1 MINVLANILTPQKA
15 RVGSPI
21 GIESY
26 GEARC
31 DRATVQNPGSVDGRS
46 DATTNCNHIHI
57 EMFMSAKKP
66 GQSNPAGTKK
76 KTVSQDRDWN
86 TSAGAGPRGGI
97 LKIFGKSQCSS
108 ERGTPFSKACN
119 Q

>member
-15 RVGSPI
+15 QVGSPI

-26 GEARC
+26 GEARR

-46 DATTNCNHIHI
+46 DATIHRFYDEI
-57 EMFMSAKKP
+57 IDRQKSPVNLILQALL
-66 GQSNPAGTKK
+66 K
-76 KTVSQDRDWN
+76 KTVRQAMDWN

-97 LKIFGKSQCSS
+97 LKFFRKSICSI
-108 ERGTPFSKACN
+108 EKGTPFSKACN

>member
-15 RVGSPI
+15 QVGSPI

-26 GEARC
+26 GEARR

-46 DATTNCNHIHI
+46 DATTHRFYDEIIDRRKSPVNLTLQ
-57 EMFMSAKKP
+57 ALL
-66 GQSNPAGTKK
+66 K
-76 KTVSQDRDWN
+76 KTVRQAMGWT
-86 TSAGAGPRGGI
+86 TSAGAGPRDGI
-97 LKIFGKSQCSS
+97 LKIFGKSICSS
-108 ERGTPFSKACN
+108 EKGTPFSKACN

>member
-1 MINVLANILTPQKA
+1 MINVLTNILTPQKA

-31 DRATVQNPGSVDGRS
+31 DRATVQNPGSVDGRG
-46 DATTNCNHIHI
+46 DATTHRVYDNKIIDRRKSPVNLTLR
-57 EMFMSAKKP
+57 ELLKKNVR
-66 GQSNPAGTKK
+66 QAL
-76 KTVSQDRDWN
+76 DWN
-86 TSAGAGPRGGI
+86 TSAGVGPRDGI
-97 LKIFGKSQCSS
+97 LKIFGKSRCSS
-108 ERGTPFSKACN
+108 ERRTPFSKACN

>member
-46 DATTNCNHIHI
+46 DATTHRVYDNKIIDRRKSPVNRILQ
-57 EMFMSAKKP
+57 ELL
-66 GQSNPAGTKK
+66 K
-76 KTVSQDRDWN
+76 KTVRQAMGWN
-86 TSAGAGPRGGI
+86 TSAGASSRGGI
-97 LKIFGKSQCSS
+97 LKIFGKSLCSN